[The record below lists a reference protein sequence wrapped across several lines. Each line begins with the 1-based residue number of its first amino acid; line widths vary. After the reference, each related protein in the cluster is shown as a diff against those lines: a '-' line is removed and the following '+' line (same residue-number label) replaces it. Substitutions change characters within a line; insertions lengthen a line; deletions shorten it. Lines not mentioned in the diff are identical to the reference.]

1 MRAAFMAAQTPVGAI
16 SDRPAQRR
24 NHLKIVVYAIAKN
37 EAQFARRWMESMG
50 EADEIVV
57 LDTGSTD
64 GTPALLRELGAQ
76 VTSETITP
84 WRFDTARNRSLELV
98 DEDADICVCTDL
110 DEVFHPGWR
119 ALLEKAWRPGYS
131 QAVYRY
137 TWNFRPDGSEG
148 VVFWY
153 EKIHARHGFCW
164 THPVHEV
171 LTWVGKGK
179 PGPRVTVEGIQL
191 DHLADPNKSRAQ
203 YLGLLELS
211 VKEAPDDDR
220 NVHYLGREY
229 FFYRR
234 WDDCIRT
241 LKRHLSMP
249 SATWKDERAAS
260 MRYIAKCYIHKGQK
274 NVAEGWFYRAIAEA
288 PHLREPWLDLA
299 MMLYEDKR
307 WEGVV
312 YFTGR
317 ALEIRERPRTYMTDA
332 EAWGSLPYDLR
343 AIGLYETGRIAEALE
358 AAKEAYN
365 LEPSNNRLL
374 ENVLALQRL
383 LV

>member
-37 EAQFARRWMESMG
+37 EAQFAHRWMESMG

-76 VTSETITP
+76 VTEETITP
-84 WRFDTARNRSLELV
+84 WRFDAARNRSLELV

-191 DHLADPNKSRAQ
+191 DHLADPTKSRAQ

>member
-76 VTSETITP
+76 VTEETITP
-84 WRFDTARNRSLELV
+84 WRFDAARNRSLELV

-191 DHLADPNKSRAQ
+191 DHLADPTKSRAQ

>member
-76 VTSETITP
+76 VTEETITP
-84 WRFDTARNRSLELV
+84 WRFDAARNRSLELV

>member
-76 VTSETITP
+76 VTEETITP
-84 WRFDTARNRSLELV
+84 WRFDAARNRSLELV

-137 TWNFRPDGSEG
+137 TWNFHPDGSEG

>member
-1 MRAAFMAAQTPVGAI
+1 MAAQTPVGAI

-76 VTSETITP
+76 VTEETITP

-164 THPVHEV
+164 THPVHEI

>member
-1 MRAAFMAAQTPVGAI
+1 MAAQTPVGAI

-76 VTSETITP
+76 VTEETITP

-164 THPVHEV
+164 THPVHEI

-179 PGPRVTVEGIQL
+179 PGPRVTVEGMQL
-191 DHLADPNKSRAQ
+191 DHLADPTKSRAQ

>member
-1 MRAAFMAAQTPVGAI
+1 M
-16 SDRPAQRR
+16 
-24 NHLKIVVYAIAKN
+24 KIVVYAIAKN
-37 EAQFARRWMESMG
+37 EAQFVHRWMESMS

-64 GTPALLRELGAQ
+64 ETPDLLRELGAK

-84 WRFDTARNRSLELV
+84 WRFDAARNRSLELV
-98 DEDADICVCTDL
+98 PEDADICVCTDL
-110 DEVFHPGWR
+110 DEVLHPGWR
-119 ALLEKAWRPGYS
+119 ALLEKAWKPGCS

-137 TWNFRPDGSEG
+137 TWSFRPDGSEG

-153 EKIHARHGFCW
+153 EKVHTRHGFRW

-171 LTWVGKGK
+171 LTWVGPGK
-179 PGPRVTVEGIQL
+179 RGRRVTVEGMQL
-191 DHLADPNKSRAQ
+191 DHLPDPTKSRAQ
-203 YLGLLELS
+203 YLPLLELS
-211 VKEAPDDDR
+211 VAEAPDDDR

-241 LKRHLSMP
+241 LERHLAMP
-249 SATWKDERAAS
+249 NATWKDERAAS
-260 MRYIAKCYIHKGQK
+260 MRLIAKSWLHKGDPAQ
-274 NVAEGWFYRAIAEA
+274 AERWFYRAVAEA

-299 MMLYEDKR
+299 MMLYEKEQ
-307 WEGVV
+307 WEGVI
-312 YFTGR
+312 YFAGR
-317 ALEIRERPRTYMTDA
+317 ALEIRERPRTYMTEAD
-332 EAWGSLPYDLR
+332 AWGSLPYDLR
-343 AIGLYETGRIAEALE
+343 SFSLYRIGKIPEALE
-358 AAKEAYN
+358 AAKAAYN